1 VTSSNLLYQVEFDK
15 YYLKD
20 KDTIHV
26 KEPFDLNRFVVGSAK
41 AADIYF
47 NPINNV
53 ETILVGTALSYG

>member
-1 VTSSNLLYQVEFDK
+1 
-15 YYLKD
+15 
-20 KDTIHV
+20 V

-41 AADIYF
+41 AVDIYF